1 MSNILLM
8 LFVLA
13 MIIVPCVAVVALG
26 LWFKRRASRVSPES
40 TLVRKLTP
48 TGIAL
53 NSGFALILLG
63 GAVVRQFAPQSEIG
77 ALLATPTHIFL
88 ALLALWVL
96 FIAGSVVAS
105 KLGHLHPNDAGYP
118 AMASALPLETPKKL
132 ASGSIRTKQ
141 PLVADGKDGRIE

>member
-1 MSNILLM
+1 MSNILLI

-26 LWFKRRASRVSPES
+26 LWFKRSASSVSPAS

-63 GAVVRQFAPQSEIG
+63 GAVVRLFEPQSEIG

-88 ALLALWVL
+88 ALLALWML
-96 FIAGSVVAS
+96 FTAASVVAS
-105 KLGHLHPNDAGYP
+105 RLGH
-118 AMASALPLETPKKL
+118 PLSQRQGQHEPE
-132 ASGSIRTKQ
+132 S
-141 PLVADGKDGRIE
+141 

>member
-1 MSNILLM
+1 VSNILPI

-13 MIIVPCVAVVALG
+13 MIIVPCATVVALG

-53 NSGFALILLG
+53 SAVLALVLLG
-63 GAVVRQFAPQSEIG
+63 GAVVRLFASQSEIG

-96 FIAGSVVAS
+96 FTAGSVVAS
-105 KLGHLHPNDAGYP
+105 KLGH
-118 AMASALPLETPKKL
+118 PLSKRQGQHEPE
-132 ASGSIRTKQ
+132 S
-141 PLVADGKDGRIE
+141 